1 MLQNER
7 EYQNTKLQLAKL
19 SAARNEAGQKFDLR
33 PDLPE
38 VLWQGHINGISLL
51 IDDLEAQLAEYEKLR
66 DGEVKS
72 LVLGAVLL
80 QLPETLVRARIAR
93 GWTQKE
99 LAQALGTSEQQVQ
112 KDESGAYAKASLEKL
127 SRIAQVLGVS
137 LSGRARLARPKR
149 EPALAGRGASP
160 IVKSLQSKSLQSKAK
175 TKPPRKTRRLAA

>member
-19 SAARNEAGQKFDLR
+19 GAARRETEQKFDLR
-33 PDLPE
+33 PNLPE
-38 VLWQGHINGISLL
+38 AVPEAVWRGHINGISLL
-51 IDDLEAQLAEYEKLR
+51 ISDLEAQLAEYEQLR
-66 DGEVKS
+66 GGQVKS
-72 LVLGAVLL
+72 LALDAVLT

-93 GWTQKE
+93 GWTQRE

-137 LSGRARLARPKR
+137 FSGRARLARPQR
-149 EPALAGRGASP
+149 ALPVA
-160 IVKSLQSKSLQSKAK
+160 KSNTKS
-175 TKPPRKTRRLAA
+175 PRKARRLAAGFRLDV